1 MYGSSVQPSAPGA
14 PAGPPQSALDAYMAN
29 YGARLQSMLS
39 SEAGSGALGGNP
51 VMYQEPTS
59 SLGPDMYQGYRV
71 GEGAPFARDTAPQNL
86 PQPQGGP
93 AQQSSPQAPPVGQ
106 PPVMGRP
113 PADTGAQSALGP
125 NASPA
130 GRRAAF
136 MNGGGDQQPSAL
148 AGRGGAPA
156 PTQGGASQPT
166 GQGTAAG
173 AGGRSAQGDQQ
184 SYGFRD
190 LWNDLSAKQRKQQTD
205 ELAVQLKAGRKTI
218 DSAYQDMIGQLGVRP
233 QAGLTRQDKGMLLME
248 FGLRLMQHSASPAQG
263 GYGANFGAA
272 VGAAGAET
280 MQQAM
285 GLRQQHEQRAYDYD
299 RLKQQMAIA
308 RGRDLANLQSRS
320 VLESG
325 RDFRAMNRED
335 ALMERSAFQQSEA
348 NQRQQSALDERRQ
361 QGDANRA
368 AADARARN
376 RPNAPGRGT
385 GGRGTAAQS
394 NYQLYLDTFGK
405 DANGTPLTGTALQ
418 SAKEQA
424 LAFASNPHA
433 YRVSVP
439 QATQLAQ
446 TAADKWMAANRD
458 SFLGMKPDQLQAEHD
473 RVFNETRQRLLRSGN
488 AAPVSALVSALAPAG
503 QQPQTFASSQDA
515 QAAYQAGRVKA
526 GDVVVVG
533 GKRFRVGGG

>member
-1 MYGSSVQPSAPGA
+1 MYGSSVPQSSAA

-39 SEAGSGALGGNP
+39 SEAGGGALGGNP

-71 GEGAPFARDTAPQNL
+71 GEGAPFVRGTAPQNL

-93 AQQSSPQAPPVGQ
+93 TQEPSPQAPPTEQ
-106 PPVMGRP
+106 SPVMGRP
-113 PADTGAQSALGP
+113 PADGGPQSALSP

-130 GRRAAF
+130 ARRTAF
-136 MNGGGDQQPSAL
+136 MNGGGDRHPSAL
-148 AGRGGAPA
+148 AGRSGAPA
-156 PTQGGASQPT
+156 PGGGAGQPT
-166 GQGTAAG
+166 PAQGAQASTSG
-173 AGGRSAQGDQQ
+173 QGDQSGQ
-184 SYGFRD
+184 QPYGFRD
-190 LWNDLSAKQRKQQTD
+190 LWNGLSAQQRKQQTD
-205 ELAVQLKAGRKTI
+205 ELAAQLKAGRKTI

-263 GYGANFGAA
+263 GYGKNFGSAI
-272 VGAAGAET
+272 GAAGAET
-280 MQQAM
+280 MQTAM

-299 RLKQQMAIA
+299 RLKQQLAVA
-308 RGRDLANLQSRS
+308 RGRDLSNLQSRS
-320 VLESG
+320 VLEAG

-335 ALMERSAFQQSEA
+335 ALMERSAFQQEQA
-348 NQRQQSALDERRQ
+348 NQRQKSALQERSD
-361 QGDANRA
+361 QGAANRA
-368 AADARARN
+368 AAADRAKN
-376 RPNAPGRGT
+376 RPNAPGRGG

-394 NYQLYLDTFGK
+394 NYQLYMDTFGK
-405 DANGTPLTGTALQ
+405 DANGQPLTGAALQ

-433 YRVSVP
+433 YRISTA

-446 TAADKWMAANRD
+446 TAADKWMAANHD

-473 RVFNETRQRLLRSGN
+473 RVFSEARQRLLRSGN
-488 AAPVSALVSALAPAG
+488 AGPVSALAPAG
-503 QQPQTFASSQDA
+503 ATPPAGTAPASGAPKPSATDLAYLKAHPEKAAAFQRRFGYIPQQ
-515 QAAYQAGRVKA
+515 
-526 GDVVVVG
+526 
-533 GKRFRVGGG
+533 